1 LGLTEKK
8 DEWAARLFT
17 RESMHEGAMANAF
30 ELGGVAAITEVIA
43 TMEGGTEK

>member
-1 LGLTEKK
+1 
-8 DEWAARLFT
+8 
-17 RESMHEGAMANAF
+17 MANAF